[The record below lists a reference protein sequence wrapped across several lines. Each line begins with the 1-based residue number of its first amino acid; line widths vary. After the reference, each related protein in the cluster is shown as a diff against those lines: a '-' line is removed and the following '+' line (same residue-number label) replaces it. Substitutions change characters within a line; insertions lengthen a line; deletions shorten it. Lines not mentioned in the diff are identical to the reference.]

1 MTAERIIELIKTLEP
16 VEIERLFVL
25 IKEYEAE
32 VRRRQASV
40 RHIKTDEKF
49 EKAVDQVFAENKE
62 LFQMLAKLER
72 KELGVTDEKTQP

>member
-1 MTAERIIELIKTLEP
+1 MNAENVIAMIKQMEP
-16 VEIERLFVL
+16 VEIEKLFVL

-40 RHIKTDEKF
+40 RYINMDEKS